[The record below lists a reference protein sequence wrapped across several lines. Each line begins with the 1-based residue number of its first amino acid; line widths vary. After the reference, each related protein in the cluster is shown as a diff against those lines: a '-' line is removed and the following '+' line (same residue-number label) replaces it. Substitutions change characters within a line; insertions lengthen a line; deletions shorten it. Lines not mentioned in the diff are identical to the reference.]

1 MAKKSLRT
9 KLLRASMLSLV
20 LPLSLLVSRPALA
33 SDPLPGDGVVPPPNV
48 NILLVY
54 NEFEDAGTLG
64 AVHGSSYNDD
74 THISTDVTVLRYVH
88 TFVIDGVNAGVQA
101 YVPYVGFLGEQRVG
115 VASIGPL
122 VAGGPNVGAGKAN
135 LNANSGF
142 GQPNVGA
149 FVFPLA
155 DGLVGNNLALGFWI
169 APPIGDFNASDSLN
183 PGQDVWVYEAEVGF
197 RHTLFGTISTNN
209 LTLELW
215 GEAYGFGTNDKS
227 ADVSPSVS
235 ANNLG
240 VYSLFG
246 VTNPL
251 TRNSAIAATFHEQPS
266 FEFRAY
272 LPYVIN
278 PATNFFVSPGLYQS
292 FGGKQTYS
300 LGNGT
305 SVDSGNRTQETQL
318 RFFASSFVTPSTAI
332 MLEGVYDVANHGGPI
347 NRGVQLR
354 VAKFF

>member
-33 SDPLPGDGVVPPPNV
+33 SDPLPGDAVVPPPNV

-54 NEFEDAGTLG
+54 NEFTDAGTLG

-149 FVFPLA
+149 FVFPIA
-155 DGLVGNNLALGFWI
+155 DGLVGTNLALGFWI

-183 PGQDVWVYEAEVGF
+183 PGQDVWTYEAEVGF
-197 RHTLFGTISTNN
+197 RQTLFGTISTNN
-209 LTLELW
+209 LALDLW
-215 GEAYGFGTNDKS
+215 GEAYAFGTNDKS
-227 ADVSPSVS
+227 GAVSPSVS

-251 TRNSAIAATFHEQPS
+251 TRNSTTAATFHEQPS

-272 LPYVIN
+272 LPYVID
-278 PATNFFVSPGLYQS
+278 PKTNFFVAPGLYQS

-300 LGNGT
+300 LANGG

-318 RFFASSFVTPSTAI
+318 RFVASSFVNPSTAI

>member
-9 KLLRASMLSLV
+9 NLLRASMLSLV
-20 LPLSLLVSRPALA
+20 LPLALLASRPALA
-33 SDPLPGDGVVPPPNV
+33 SDPLAGDAVVPPPNV

-54 NEFEDAGTLG
+54 NEFTDAGTLG
-64 AVHGSSYNDD
+64 AVHGSSYNND

-88 TFVIDGVNAGVQA
+88 TAVVDGVNVGVQA
-101 YVPYVGFLGEQRVG
+101 FVPYVGFLGEQRVG

-135 LNANSGF
+135 LSANSGF

-149 FVFPLA
+149 FVFPIA
-155 DGLVGNNLALGFWI
+155 DGLVGTNLALGFWI
-169 APPIGDFNASDSLN
+169 APPIGDFNAGDNLN
-183 PGQDVWVYEAEVGF
+183 PGQNVWIYEAEVGF
-197 RHTLFGTISTNN
+197 RQTLFGTISTNN
-209 LTLELW
+209 LALDLW
-215 GEAYGFGTNDKS
+215 GEAYAFGTNNKS
-227 ADVSPSVS
+227 ADVAPSVS

-246 VTNPL
+246 VHNPL
-251 TRNSAIAATFHEQPS
+251 TVSSATPATFHEQPS

-278 PATNFFVSPGLYQS
+278 PATNFFIAPGLYQS

-300 LGNGT
+300 FSNGAKA
-305 SVDSGNRTQETQL
+305 DSGNRTQETQF
-318 RFFASSFVTPSTAI
+318 RMIASSFVTPSTAI
-332 MLEGVYDVANHGGPI
+332 MGIGIYDVENHGGPV
-347 NRGVQLR
+347 NRGVELR